1 MEIHQPPDFFRFTRY
16 GVAHLLVGAGLAA
29 GILEPLGGFF
39 AVLARRSVAA
49 LAFFQGGWRW
59 PLFVLAPALELLA
72 PLVLGWLDG
81 LDRER
86 AFTLGYEV
94 RARKPAPGDG
104 AD

>member
-1 MEIHQPPDFFRFTRY
+1 
-16 GVAHLLVGAGLAA
+16 
-29 GILEPLGGFF
+29 
-39 AVLARRSVAA
+39 VLARRSVAA

-59 PLFVLAPALELLA
+59 PLFVLLAPVLGLLA

-94 RARKPAPGDG
+94 RARKPARAGGG
-104 AD
+104 A